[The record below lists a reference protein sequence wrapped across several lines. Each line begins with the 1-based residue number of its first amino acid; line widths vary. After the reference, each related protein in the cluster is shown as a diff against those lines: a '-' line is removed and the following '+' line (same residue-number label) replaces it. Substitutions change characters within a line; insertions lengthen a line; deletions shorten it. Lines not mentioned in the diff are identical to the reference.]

1 VNVGLIRVEML
12 KAIATLAAAARG
24 SAP

>member
-1 VNVGLIRVEML
+1 VGLIRVEML